1 MSLTSWTESL
11 ANSDARSA
19 RRAQLRISLRI
30 RTAARVIAL
39 PALIAMLYA
48 LFMFW
53 RETWPF
59 PRGAGATMWTIAST
73 TTVPVGDLL
82 TSEDFLAPHWW
93 MSIGLLA
100 LIALPGINVALVLQE
115 NFRLHRWID
124 TLAAAGVL
132 AILIFGAL
140 SGRR

>member
-1 MSLTSWTESL
+1 V
-11 ANSDARSA
+11 
-19 RRAQLRISLRI
+19 RI

-59 PRGAGATMWTIAST
+59 PRGAGATMWTIVST
-73 TTVPVGDLL
+73 TTVPVDELL
-82 TSEDFLAPHWW
+82 TSEDFLAPNWW

-100 LIALPGINVALVLQE
+100 LIALPGINVALVLRE

-124 TLAAAGVL
+124 TLAASGVL
-132 AILIFGAL
+132 VILICGAL